1 MGTYENSA
9 VRAVRFALKTQ
20 KALSD
25 HALTCNIGI
34 TTGQCFCGTVG
45 SSMRC
50 VSARTSFLVGA
61 HDIRFA
67 GLSNP
72 VQCHGTAK
80 ASPLPHLHRD
90 SAHHC
95 HICTGTRLTPTT
107 SAPGLGS
114 PLPHLHQDW
123 ARPLLLLHQDWAQ
136 PLPHLHQDWAQLLPH
151 LHRDWVRLCRICT
164 GTWRR
169 CEYAAVGDVVN
180 CAARLMCKAHCVVR
194 SACSVHT
201 QRWSLRVSWMHL
213 LPAVL
218 LRSCRPGLD

>member
-90 SAHHC
+90 SAHPY
-95 HICTGTRLTPTT
+95 HICTKTGLTTATSAPRLGSPLAT

-114 PLPHLHQDW
+114 
-123 ARPLLLLHQDWAQ
+123 

>member
-1 MGTYENSA
+1 MGTYEDSA

-107 SAPGLGS
+107 SAPRLGS

-136 PLPHLHQDWAQLLPH
+136 PLPHLHQDWAQPLRGSAAAWLPTPSPADVDPS
-151 LHRDWVRLCRICT
+151 RAVAR
-164 GTWRR
+164 
-169 CEYAAVGDVVN
+169 AVGSD
-180 CAARLMCKAHCVVR
+180 
-194 SACSVHT
+194 T
-201 QRWSLRVSWMHL
+201 
-213 LPAVL
+213 LPCTLASTLVLGPTFWPVL
-218 LRSCRPGLD
+218 LLH